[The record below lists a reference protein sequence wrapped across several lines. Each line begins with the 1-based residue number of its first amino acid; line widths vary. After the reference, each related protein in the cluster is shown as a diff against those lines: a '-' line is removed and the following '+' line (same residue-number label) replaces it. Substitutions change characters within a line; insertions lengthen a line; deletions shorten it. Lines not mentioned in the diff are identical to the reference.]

1 MCTSMAF
8 ETWKIWRHWQ
18 ASTNLSGATL
28 PTYWQLPL
36 IEMVAIFF
44 KFIASNRVNQIRTV
58 YNYKIIFVEISVS
71 MIENK
76 IDIFL
81 MFLFSSFSLCQIK

>member
-1 MCTSMAF
+1 MD
-8 ETWKIWRHWQ
+8 
-18 ASTNLSGATL
+18 
-28 PTYWQLPL
+28 
-36 IEMVAIFF
+36 AIFF

-71 MIENK
+71 MVENK
-76 IDIFL
+76 IDIFI